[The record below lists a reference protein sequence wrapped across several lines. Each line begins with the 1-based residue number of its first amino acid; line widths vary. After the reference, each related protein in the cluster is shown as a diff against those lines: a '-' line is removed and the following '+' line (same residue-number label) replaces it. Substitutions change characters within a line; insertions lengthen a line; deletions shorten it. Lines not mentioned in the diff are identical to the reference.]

1 MKNPIGYSLDRS
13 PVTAMISSVQNPLIK
28 QIRKLHRTRERQEQ
42 NLSLIEGTHLLET
55 ALALNCSLETVC
67 YTEKWQQRQGELA
80 EKLPNQAK
88 RVEIVSPEVLASLAT
103 TVNPD
108 GVIATIS
115 RHHLHPVPQNPLQ
128 LGLVLERLQD
138 PGNLGTIIR
147 TAVATEVQGIWLSL
161 DSVEIDNPK
170 VIRSSAGEWFR
181 SPLVVESDL
190 SALVKKYQAQGVK
203 AIATL
208 PTATKNHWEIDFTR
222 PTLILLG
229 NEGAGLSPQ
238 LATLA
243 DETVKI
249 PLFGGV
255 ESLNVAIA
263 TAVILYEARRQLSV
277 NS

>member
-1 MKNPIGYSLDRS
+1 VKNPIGYSLDRS

-55 ALALNCSLETVC
+55 ALAVNCSLETVF
-67 YTEKWQQRQGELA
+67 YTEKWRQRQGELA
-80 EKLPNQAK
+80 QKLQNQAK

-115 RHHLHPVPQNPLQ
+115 RHHLHPTPQNPLQ

-181 SPLVVESDL
+181 SPLV
-190 SALVKKYQAQGVK
+190 
-203 AIATL
+203 ATL

-263 TAVILYEARRQLSV
+263 TAVILYEARRQLSYSRV
-277 NS
+277 D

>member
-1 MKNPIGYSLDRS
+1 
-13 PVTAMISSVQNPLIK
+13 MISSLQNPLIK

-42 NLSLIEGTHLLET
+42 HLSLIEGTHLLET
-55 ALALNCSLETVC
+55 ALAVNCSLETVC
-67 YTEKWQQRQGELA
+67 FTQKWQQKYGQLGENLQH
-80 EKLPNQAK
+80 KAK

-115 RHHLHPVPQNPLQ
+115 RTPIHPLATHPLK

-147 TAVATEVQGIWLSL
+147 TAVATEVQGIWLSA

-170 VIRSSAGEWFR
+170 LIRSSAGEWFR
-181 SPLVVESDL
+181 SPLLVESDL
-190 SALVKKYQAQGVK
+190 SALVKKYQSQGVK

-208 PTATKNHWEIDFTR
+208 PTATKNYWEIDFTR

-238 LATLA
+238 LAALA

-249 PLFGGV
+249 PLADGV

-263 TAVILYEARRQLSV
+263 TAVILYEARRQLSDRV
-277 NS
+277 D

>member
-1 MKNPIGYSLDRS
+1 
-13 PVTAMISSVQNPLIK
+13 MISSVQNPLIK

-55 ALALNCSLETVC
+55 ALAVNCSLETVF
-67 YTEKWQQRQGELA
+67 YTEKWQQRQRELA
-80 EKLPNQAK
+80 EKLQNQAK

-115 RHHLHPVPQNPLQ
+115 RTHIHPTPQNPLQ

-190 SALVKKYQAQGVK
+190 SALVKNIKHRGK
-203 AIATL
+203 SDR
-208 PTATKNHWEIDFTR
+208 NFTHSHQK
-222 PTLILLG
+222 PLG
-229 NEGAGLSPQ
+229 
-238 LATLA
+238 
-243 DETVKI
+243 D
-249 PLFGGV
+249 
-255 ESLNVAIA
+255 
-263 TAVILYEARRQLSV
+263 
-277 NS
+277 